1 MKHQRD
7 PDYPQ
12 HESSFRCK
20 TCKKQIE
27 GFIYSL
33 GDYDGPENCMGTF
46 AGYEYLGEADD
57 DVPATETT
65 ADPKS

>member
-1 MKHQRD
+1 MKHVRD

-20 TCKKQIE
+20 ICKQRIS

-33 GDYDGPENCMGTF
+33 GDYDGP
-46 AGYEYLGEADD
+46 DD
-57 DVPATETT
+57 CPGFDAKGVKEDHET
-65 ADPKS
+65 